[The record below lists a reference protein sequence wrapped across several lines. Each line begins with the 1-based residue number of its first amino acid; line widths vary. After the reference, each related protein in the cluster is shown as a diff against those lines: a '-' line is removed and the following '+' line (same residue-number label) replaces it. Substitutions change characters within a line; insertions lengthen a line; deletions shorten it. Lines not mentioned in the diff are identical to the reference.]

1 MNVMLNCPS
10 GCETIHH
17 RLKCGAQIYIIP
29 KNRNISVG
37 AVVIGYG
44 AADREFYYENKYYKV
59 PYGTAHF
66 LEHQM
71 FEQPEG
77 NIMARFAELGAEAN
91 AFTDSGKTVY
101 YFKTAENFIENFRA
115 LLDFVET
122 PYFEKNSVENEKSII
137 KNEIAMYDDEPEWKT
152 FFTALKNLWPESP
165 MAQEIAGSAESVEKI
180 NADILYAS
188 HKAFYT
194 PENMTIICGGDVCAD
209 EIFGRR

>member
-77 NIMARFAELGAEAN
+77 NIMERFAELGAEAN

-101 YFKTAENFIENFRA
+101 YFKTAENFIENFRV

-122 PYFEKNSVENEKSII
+122 PYFEKTSVENEKSII
-137 KNEIAMYDDEPEWKT
+137 KNEIYIPKYI
-152 FFTALKNLWPESP
+152 KN
-165 MAQEIAGSAESVEKI
+165 
-180 NADILYAS
+180 
-188 HKAFYT
+188 
-194 PENMTIICGGDVCAD
+194 
-209 EIFGRR
+209 